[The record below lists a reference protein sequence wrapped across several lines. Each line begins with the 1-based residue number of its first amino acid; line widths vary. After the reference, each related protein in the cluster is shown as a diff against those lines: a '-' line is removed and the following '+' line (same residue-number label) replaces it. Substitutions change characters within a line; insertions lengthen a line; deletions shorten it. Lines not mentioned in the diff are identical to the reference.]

1 MLSRSC
7 RPIAMRRRLEM
18 RKLGVVVALVLAGSI
33 SGVIAAQADSGP
45 QSFGYL
51 AGVGEPLCGLAP
63 DACPDVARA
72 DNGDTVAITGSGKLS
87 IHDKTV
93 TGTGTF
99 VHRAPNGA
107 VRAAGSWTATE
118 LLSFNSYGT
127 QPDLP
132 PNLFGG
138 LARIRVHL
146 SVGFDA
152 VLEIDCEI
160 GKAPDGH
167 SEGVR
172 LVVDNGLN
180 FNQKVSGFT
189 VFFVG

>member
-1 MLSRSC
+1 M
-7 RPIAMRRRLEM
+7 M
-18 RKLGVVVALVLAGSI
+18 RKFAVVVALVISCSM
-33 SGVIAAQADSGP
+33 SGVVAAQADSGS
-45 QSFGYL
+45 QRFLYF
-51 AGVGEPLCGLAP
+51 AGAGPVCALGPG
-63 DACPDVARA
+63 ACPDVARA
-72 DNGDTVAITGSGKLS
+72 DNGDTVDIAGSGTLS

-93 TGTGTF
+93 TGGGTF
-99 VHRAPNGA
+99 VHRAPDGT
-107 VRAAGSWTATE
+107 VRAAGTWTATD

-146 SVGFDA
+146 TAGFDA
-152 VLEIDCEI
+152 ILEIDCEI
-160 GKAPDGH
+160 GNAPGGH

-180 FNQKVSGFT
+180 FDQKVSGFT
-189 VFFVG
+189 VFVG

>member
-1 MLSRSC
+1 
-7 RPIAMRRRLEM
+7 MRRLAA
-18 RKLGVVVALVLAGSI
+18 VVSLVLAGLI
-33 SGVIAAQADSGP
+33 SGAVAAQADSGS
-45 QSFGYL
+45 QNFRYF
-51 AGVGEPLCGLAP
+51 AGAGPVCALGPS
-63 DACPDVARA
+63 ACPDVARA
-72 DNGDTVAITGSGKLS
+72 DNGDTVDITGSGMLS

-93 TGTGTF
+93 TGGGTF

-107 VRAAGSWTATE
+107 VRAEGFWTATT

-146 SVGFDA
+146 SAGIDA

-189 VFFVG
+189 VFVG

>member
-1 MLSRSC
+1 M
-7 RPIAMRRRLEM
+7 M

-33 SGVIAAQADSGP
+33 WGAVAAQADSGS
-45 QSFGYL
+45 QNFVYL
-51 AGVGEPLCGLAP
+51 AGVEPLCGLAAN
-63 DACPDVARA
+63 ACPDVARA
-72 DNGDTVAITGSGKLS
+72 DNGDTVDITGSGMLS

-93 TGTGTF
+93 NGGGTF
-99 VHRAPNGA
+99 VHRAPDGA
-107 VRAAGSWTATE
+107 VRAIGNWTATA
-118 LLSFNSYGT
+118 LLSFDSFGT

-138 LARIRVHL
+138 VARIRVHL
-146 SVGFDA
+146 SAGIDA
-152 VLEIDCEI
+152 ILEIDCGI
-160 GKAPDGH
+160 GKAPGGH

-189 VFFVG
+189 VFVG

>member
-1 MLSRSC
+1 M
-7 RPIAMRRRLEM
+7 M

-33 SGVIAAQADSGP
+33 CGVIAARADSGS
-45 QSFGYL
+45 QTFLYL
-51 AGVGEPLCGLAP
+51 AGTGRDLCQLAP
-63 DACPDVARA
+63 NACPDVARA
-72 DNGDTVAITGSGKLS
+72 DNGDTVDIAGSGMLN

-93 TGTGTF
+93 TGGGSF
-99 VHRAPNGA
+99 VHRAPNGT
-107 VRAAGSWTATE
+107 VRATGFWTATD

-127 QPDLP
+127 QPNLP
-132 PNLFGG
+132 QNLFGG

-146 SVGFDA
+146 SAGFDA
-152 VLEIDCEI
+152 ILEIDCEI

-189 VFFVG
+189 VFVG

>member
-1 MLSRSC
+1 M
-7 RPIAMRRRLEM
+7 M
-18 RKLGVVVALVLAGSI
+18 RKLGVVVALVLADSI
-33 SGVIAAQADSGP
+33 WGAVAAQADSGT
-45 QSFGYL
+45 QNFLYF
-51 AGVGEPLCGLAP
+51 AGAGPVCALGPG
-63 DACPDVARA
+63 ACPDVARA
-72 DNGDTVAITGSGKLS
+72 DNGDTVDITGSGMLS

-93 TGTGTF
+93 TGGGTF
-99 VHRAPNGA
+99 VHRAPDGA
-107 VRAAGSWTATE
+107 VRAKGTWMATA
-118 LLSFNSYGT
+118 LLSFNSFGT
-127 QPDLP
+127 EADLP

-146 SVGFDA
+146 SAGIDA
-152 VLEIDCEI
+152 ILEIDCEI

-189 VFFVG
+189 VFVG